1 MTIERRRVPWADWF
15 RTRPLFIG
23 GTETLPS
30 VQGGTKDEKIK
41 LLKRALAAVLTM
53 TMALCTVPMTAFAA
67 EAPAETAPVKATY
80 WLNEPQEESTQVR
93 VGATMLNVPTE
104 DLENGTVIAIFQD
117 TQGEYL
123 AVDLNDQAAL
133 AAIDPEILCFYNR
146 TIQMYLT
153 RTGGNQF
160 SIRFYVTGASTFSR
174 LTGSAYVKEYT
185 TSLTSLFYESGNL
198 VTKPSGLTSDSFYSS
213 LRSFTY
219 TGSNAELNVGLRGG
233 AVYLTNGQK
242 IDLPYDSSGYLS
254 PK

>member
-1 MTIERRRVPWADWF
+1 MK
-15 RTRPLFIG
+15 
-23 GTETLPS
+23 
-30 VQGGTKDEKIK
+30 TKKSK
-41 LLKRALAAVLTM
+41 LLKRALAALLTM
-53 TMALCTVPMTAFAA
+53 TMALGVVPMTAFAA

-133 AAIDPEILCFYNR
+133 AAIDPEILYFYNR

>member
-1 MTIERRRVPWADWF
+1 MGRRRVPWADWF

-41 LLKRALAAVLTM
+41 LLKRALAAVLTL

-104 DLENGTVIAIFQD
+104 DLENGTVIAILKD

-133 AAIDPEILCFYNR
+133 AAIDPEILYFYNR

-233 AVYLTNGQK
+233 AIYLTNGQK

>member
-1 MTIERRRVPWADWF
+1 M
-15 RTRPLFIG
+15 
-23 GTETLPS
+23 
-30 VQGGTKDEKIK
+30 
-41 LLKRALAAVLTM
+41 TM

-104 DLENGTVIAIFQD
+104 DLENGTVIAIFKD

-133 AAIDPEILCFYNR
+133 AAIDPEILYFYNR

-233 AVYLTNGQK
+233 AVYLTNGQI

>member
-1 MTIERRRVPWADWF
+1 MK
-15 RTRPLFIG
+15 
-23 GTETLPS
+23 
-30 VQGGTKDEKIK
+30 TKK
-41 LLKRALAAVLTM
+41 LKLIQRALAAVLTL
-53 TMALCTVPMTAFAA
+53 TMALGVVPMTAFAA

-104 DLENGTVIAIFQD
+104 DLENGTVIAILKD

-133 AAIDPEILCFYNR
+133 AAIDPDILYFHNGLVE
-146 TIQMYLT
+146 MYLT

-160 SIRFYVTGASTFSR
+160 AIRFRVTNASTFSR

-185 TSLTSLFYESGNL
+185 TSLTSLFYQSGNL
-198 VTKPSGLTSDSFYSS
+198 VTRPSGVTSGTFYSA

-233 AVYLTNGQK
+233 AIYLTNGQK

>member
-1 MTIERRRVPWADWF
+1 M
-15 RTRPLFIG
+15 
-23 GTETLPS
+23 
-30 VQGGTKDEKIK
+30 
-41 LLKRALAAVLTM
+41 TM

-133 AAIDPEILCFYNR
+133 AAIDPEILYFYNR

>member
-133 AAIDPEILCFYNR
+133 AAIDPEILYFYNR